1 MGIYTDFSLNEGV
14 STNYTA
20 VEPFK
25 GEHFNYH
32 ELGIIAAAESAA
44 NQNSFMKALALSEL
58 AAVEQTGSTDV
69 FYEGVNVKG
78 ILDKIKAFFKKLIE
92 KIHKIFHTFIAKLS
106 AWFGNS
112 ADFAKKYEKEIIK
125 NWSKVSNDW
134 EFKGYKYTNI
144 DFTKTAAQAETSKQ
158 KTEMSNIVNSV
169 KGSTNASIMAQVT
182 TAVTSGVLPSFTASN
197 AEELNNGVKAI
208 REKLDEVKDKIRA
221 MVANDVNESSSSS
234 FTTLDATEFNEELFK
249 AFRDGEDSKQDLKKS
264 DVLTCY
270 GGSINSMMT
279 FLKDFSKIKSE
290 SEKAEKA
297 VVKGIDDIIKALDKN
312 ENDIV
317 KSNKDKDEDTVK
329 INEAFVGLSSLC
341 QSILGFH
348 KECLIQAFSANMQA
362 TKDACAQAKEI
373 SVKVIG
379 LSKKMTEESA
389 DLTSGYDSNGFG
401 FIESVQLV

>member
-1 MGIYTDFSLNEGV
+1 MGIYTDFSLNKGV
-14 STNYTA
+14 STDYTA

-69 FYEGVNVKG
+69 FYEGVNIKG
-78 ILDKIKAFFKKLIE
+78 ILDKVKAFFKKLIE
-92 KIHKIFHTFIAKLS
+92 KVHKIFHTFIAKLS

-134 EFKGYKYTNI
+134 EFKGYKYDNILMTKSASAAKYEHNSGVFKKAAADAKANVSGEVEQQINDAVSRGVIGNI
-144 DFTKTAAQAETSKQ
+144 DKNDVDSIISGTKE
-158 KTEMSNIVNSV
+158 
-169 KGSTNASIMAQVT
+169 
-182 TAVTSGVLPSFTASN
+182 
-197 AEELNNGVKAI
+197 I
-208 REKLDEVKDKIRA
+208 REKLDDIKDVVRA
-221 MVANDVNESSSSS
+221 LILNQLTGTSHSK
-234 FTTLDATEFNEELFK
+234 LDASEFNEECFK
-249 AFRDGEDSKQDLKKS
+249 AYRSGEDSKEDLKKS

-279 FLKDFSKIKSE
+279 FLKDFSKIKADTE
-290 SEKAEKA
+290 KEEKAI
-297 VVKGIDDIIKALDKN
+297 VKSIDDIIKALDKN
-312 ENDIV
+312 ENETI
-317 KSNKDKDEDTVK
+317 KGNKDKDEDTVK
-329 INEAFVGLSSLC
+329 LNEAYVGLSSLC
-341 QSILGFH
+341 QSVLGFE
-348 KECLIQAFSANMQA
+348 KECYIQVFSANLQA
-362 TKDACAQAKEI
+362 IKDACAQAKEI
-373 SVKVIG
+373 AVKVIG

-389 DLTSGYDSNGFG
+389 DLTSGYDGNGFG

>member
-1 MGIYTDFSLNEGV
+1 MGIYTNFSLNEGV
-14 STNYTA
+14 STDYTA

-58 AAVEQTGSTDV
+58 AAVEQSGSTDV

-125 NWSKVSNDW
+125 NWSKVSSDW

-144 DFTKTAAQAETSKQ
+144 DFTKTAAQADTQATKDGI
-158 KTEMSNIVNSV
+158 KTIVDAV
-169 KGSTNASIMAQVT
+169 KGNATAAVAGQVT
-182 TAVTSGVLPSFTASN
+182 TAVTTGVLPAFTASN

-208 REKLDEVKDKIRA
+208 REKLDDVKDKLRA
-221 MVANDVNESSSSS
+221 MVVSDISGASV
-234 FTTLDATEFNEELFK
+234 TALDASEFNEELFK
-249 AFRDGEDSKQDLKKS
+249 VFRDGEDSKQDLKKN

-389 DLTSGYDSNGFG
+389 DLTSGYDGNGFG

>member
-1 MGIYTDFSLNEGV
+1 MGIYTNFSLNEGT
-14 STNYTA
+14 STDYTA

-58 AAVEQTGSTDV
+58 ASVEQCGTTDV

-125 NWSKVSNDW
+125 NWSKVSSDW

-144 DFTKTAAQAETSKQ
+144 DFTKTAAQADTQTTKDDIKS
-158 KTEMSNIVNSV
+158 IVDAV
-169 KGSTNASIMAQVT
+169 KGNATAAVAAQVT
-182 TAVTSGVLPSFTASN
+182 TAVTTGVLPAFTASN

-208 REKLDEVKDKIRA
+208 REKLDDIKDKLRA
-221 MVANDVNESSSSS
+221 MVVSDVSGKSV
-234 FTTLDATEFNEELFK
+234 TALDASEFNEELFK
-249 AFRDGEDSKQDLKKS
+249 AFRDGEDSKQDLKKN

-312 ENDIV
+312 ENEIV

-379 LSKKMTEESA
+379 LNKKMTEESA
-389 DLTSGYDSNGFG
+389 DLTSGYDGNGFG